1 MTLNLRTSTSSKT
14 FPLLR
19 TEDLENDAKDFHH
32 LPFYIQIHVSIKS
45 TTRPGL
51 PVTLATWRTPLE
63 RENDLK
69 PQHIEQ
75 QQNPQASE
83 DEEMPISSP
92 VWLNSALTPL
102 RSTTD
107 PSKRAAPPAL
117 GWVTHRRGGFSRDL
131 RESWDFITVPPD
143 GRELIIKH
151 FLPRK
156 VLRFYRKGGEE
167 GDAQPEKGERFVIG
181 PSANALGTFW
191 WRWGDLNGDLANK
204 KFRSDD
210 WYDGKNDGGNQELA
224 VGEEG
229 LWLES
234 EGVNGFGL
242 TMEVENEAE
251 VEFV

>member
-14 FPLLR
+14 FPLLG
-19 TEDLENDAKDFHH
+19 TEDSENDAKDSHH

-63 RENDLK
+63 KENNSK

-75 QQNPQASE
+75 QQKPQASE
-83 DEEMPISSP
+83 DAEVPISSP
-92 VWLNSALTPL
+92 VWLNSALTPF

-117 GWVTHRRGGFSRDL
+117 GWVTHRRGGFPRDL

-143 GRELIIKH
+143 GRTITVKH

-156 VLRFYRKGGEE
+156 ALRFYRQGGGE
-167 GDAQPEKGERFVIG
+167 GHAQPEKGERFVIG

-191 WRWGDLNGDLANK
+191 WRWGDLNGDLADK

-234 EGVNGFGL
+234 EGENGFGL
-242 TMEVENEAE
+242 VMEVENEAE

>member
-1 MTLNLRTSTSSKT
+1 M
-14 FPLLR
+14 
-19 TEDLENDAKDFHH
+19 
-32 LPFYIQIHVSIKS
+32 
-45 TTRPGL
+45 
-51 PVTLATWRTPLE
+51 
-63 RENDLK
+63 
-69 PQHIEQ
+69 
-75 QQNPQASE
+75 
-83 DEEMPISSP
+83 
-92 VWLNSALTPL
+92 
-102 RSTTD
+102 
-107 PSKRAAPPAL
+107 
-117 GWVTHRRGGFSRDL
+117 
-131 RESWDFITVPPD
+131 PPD
-143 GRELIIKH
+143 GRELTIKH

-156 VLRFYRKGGEE
+156 VLRFYRKGGGE

-181 PSANALGTFW
+181 PNTNALGTFW

-210 WYDGKNDGGNQELA
+210 WYDGKNDGGNQELS